1 MALQRM
7 AALRAGL
14 RALAGRKNGVRVNE
28 FNVPRLFLYHRAL
41 VEVSKAGV
49 GVVTSESLAALCAN
63 DVTPTQIRKD
73 LSQLGTLGRRGHG
86 YDVTGLLELL
96 ARVLGLDQDWRIAI
110 VGFGYLGHALATFL
124 TYREERFHI
133 AALFD
138 QAPDVVGQAW
148 NDLSVRHIDDFEA
161 ALHELGG
168 VDIAVLAVP
177 SKVAQTVA
185 DRVVAAGID
194 AILNFAPVALRVPEQ
209 VFARNIDLAGELSIL
224 THYLTGPD

>member
-1 MALQRM
+1 MALHRFSS
-7 AALRAGL
+7 LRAGL
-14 RALAGRKNGVRVNE
+14 RALAGRKSGARVNE

-41 VEVSKAGV
+41 VEFSKAG
-49 GVVTSESLAALCAN
+49 GTIVTSESLAELCAN
-63 DVTPTQIRKD
+63 GVTPTQIRKD

-86 YDVTGLLELL
+86 YEVEGLLELL

-124 TYREERFHI
+124 TYREERFRI

-138 QAPDVVGQAW
+138 RAPDVVGQKW
-148 NDLSVRHIDDFEA
+148 NDLTVRHIDDLEET
-161 ALHELGG
+161 LRELGG

-177 SKVAQTVA
+177 TKVAQEVA
-185 DRVVAAGID
+185 DRVVAAGVG
-194 AILNFAPVALRVPEQ
+194 AILNFVPVALRLPER

-224 THYLTGPD
+224 THYLTESD

>member
-1 MALQRM
+1 MAISRI
-7 AALRAGL
+7 ASLRAGL

-41 VEVSKAGV
+41 VEVSKQGV
-49 GVVTSESLAALCAN
+49 SVVTSESLAELCAN

-86 YDVTGLLELL
+86 YQVAALLDLL

-110 VGFGYLGHALATFL
+110 VGFGYLGHALTTFL
-124 TYREERFHI
+124 SYREERFKI

-138 QAPDVVGQAW
+138 KAPDVIGQKW
-148 NDLSVRHIDDFEA
+148 NDLTVRHIDE
-161 ALHELGG
+161 LESTLRELGG

-177 SKVAQTVA
+177 SKAAQEVAE
-185 DRVVAAGID
+185 RVAAAGVD
-194 AILNFAPVALRVPEQ
+194 AILNFAPIALRVPEQ

-224 THYLTGPD
+224 THYLTGSD

>member
-1 MALQRM
+1 MAMQRIP
-7 AALRAGL
+7 
-14 RALAGRKNGVRVNE
+14 GVRLNE

-49 GVVTSESLAALCAN
+49 SVVTSESLAELCAN

-73 LSQLGTLGRRGHG
+73 LSQLGTLGRRGRG
-86 YDVTGLLELL
+86 YEVAGLLEML
-96 ARVLGLDQDWRIAI
+96 ARLLGLDQDWRIAI
-110 VGFGYLGHALATFL
+110 LGFGYLGHALATFL
-124 TYREERFHI
+124 SYREERFRI

-138 QAPDVVGQAW
+138 LAPDVVGQTW
-148 NDLSVRHIDDFEA
+148 NDLTVRHIDDLEA
-161 ALHELGG
+161 TLREQGG

-177 SKVAQTVA
+177 SRAAQEVAG
-185 DRVVAAGID
+185 RVAAAGVD

-224 THYLTGPD
+224 THYLTGSE